1 MKYIEQ
7 RREHIPADTA
17 FVRRSFLDL
26 PYMQGGERQ
35 TLDIYLPNEGEGPFP
50 VVIDIYGGGW
60 YFGQKSSHKLEPA
73 LNLLRRGFAA
83 VSINYSLSW
92 QRAFP
97 AQVQEIK
104 AAIRFV
110 KANAGRYKL
119 DKSRVALMG
128 ESAGAHYAA
137 LCALS
142 SQAGLLEEPG
152 SPWQGED
159 SRVRAVIA
167 VYCPSDLGRLAED
180 FWVMGQQSDLPET
193 GQADSM
199 EGMLFGGR
207 APREVPELVR
217 LANPVNYITADSP
230 PFLFLHGS
238 EDRVIPIQQSR
249 VLAAELMRA
258 CGRGNVE
265 YHVVE
270 GARHDIHDF
279 EREELYDL
287 EADFLRRRM

>member
-7 RREHIPADTA
+7 RRVHIPAETG

-26 PYMQGGERQ
+26 PYMQGGPRQ
-35 TLDIYLPNEGEGPFP
+35 TLDIYLPNEGKGPFP
-50 VVIDIYGGGW
+50 AVIDIYGGGW

-92 QRAFP
+92 QKAFP

-104 AAIRFV
+104 AAIRFI
-110 KANAGRYKL
+110 KAHAERYCL

-142 SQAGLLEEPG
+142 SAAGRLEDETT
-152 SPWQGED
+152 PWREED
-159 SRVRAVIA
+159 STVGAVIA

-180 FWVMGQQSDLPET
+180 FWVMGQQSDLGET

-199 EGMLFGGR
+199 EGMLFGGH
-207 APREVPELVR
+207 APRDVPELVR
-217 LANPVNYITADSP
+217 LANPVNYIT
-230 PFLFLHGS
+230 
-238 EDRVIPIQQSR
+238 EK
-249 VLAAELMRA
+249 
-258 CGRGNVE
+258 
-265 YHVVE
+265 
-270 GARHDIHDF
+270 
-279 EREELYDL
+279 
-287 EADFLRRRM
+287 